1 MNWRNF
7 TRIKPKSERKA
18 KSVRHPPD
26 VHIERYL
33 TKHTKGLSA
42 QQMHGWLHSRKDDY
56 TLREIELA
64 LFRMRDE
71 GKAVCTNGLWWLR
84 TRKEEG

>member
-1 MNWRNF
+1 
-7 TRIKPKSERKA
+7 
-18 KSVRHPPD
+18 
-26 VHIERYL
+26 
-33 TKHTKGLSA
+33 
-42 QQMHGWLHSRKDDY
+42 MHGWLHSRKDDY